1 MPTAGDLEVG
11 KQKFNLYL
19 HSFFARTTRVAQSRY
34 RYSSVLRISKYNVP
48 KQKHCTTKSILD
60 DTSFQTRPPPP
71 STVFAPARTWLMNIA
86 VGGCGVVCVC
96 LFCTVTQLHLIAKSI
111 SLKSIFASPENK
123 NNLINKDAIYK
134 SSQTHSCT
142 YRVGF

>member
-1 MPTAGDLEVG
+1 MIWKLENKSLICICIVFLLGQRELREVG
-11 KQKFNLYL
+11 TGTLQFCEFRNTMYRNRNTVQQKAYW
-19 HSFFARTTRVAQSRY
+19 TTP
-34 RYSSVLRISKYNVP
+34 LSKP
-48 KQKHCTTKSILD
+48 A
-60 DTSFQTRPPPP
+60 PPP